1 MTTEKDQDAVY
12 VEPIS
17 SQPEQKEEPK
27 PRGVDPDPNGD
38 DDSPGGG

>member
-12 VEPIS
+12 VEPITG
-17 SQPEQKEEPK
+17 QTEKEPEPQ
-27 PRGVDPDPNGD
+27 PRGVDPDPDGE